1 MENLLMI
8 YERVFDITLV
18 SYAFVHALR
27 TCVRISF
34 DAFLYKRMRK
44 YSYWQKITCY
54 VIYVSFYDNFVEVN
68 SNFSYGMVISRFLL
82 TGQIADIPI

>member
-1 MENLLMI
+1 MI

-54 VIYVSFYDNFVEVN
+54 VIYVSFYDN
-68 SNFSYGMVISRFLL
+68 LC
-82 TGQIADIPI
+82 